1 MQAEHA
7 RRATQFAYQGHTSAC
22 RSAAASVLLGEIY
35 GSMGNHGAAL
45 SAFTT
50 AMTVLTQ
57 HGLRTRQGGAVMR
70 HIGRC
75 FLQQQEFRRARSH
88 LNEVRSGPA
97 DIPAAPY
104 MHAHGSDGPHM
115 RFLCTLRRCGRSRIW
130 AGLLPAGSAFL
141 GWIGPRSGSNMQ
153 YSRRTSEHTCKHA

>member
-1 MQAEHA
+1 MPRPSLLSCDAACRSAANQRARQCTCHTGAGCALTGASRVQTEHA
-7 RRATQFAYQGHTSAC
+7 RRATQFAYQGHTSATN
-22 RSAAASVLLGEIY
+22 SAAASVILGEIY

-75 FLQQQEFRRARSH
+75 FMQQEEFRRARSH
-88 LNEVRSGPA
+88 LGEVHPRRVVL
-97 DIPAAPY
+97 PAAPC
-104 MHAHGSDGPHM
+104 MHLHGSDGP
-115 RFLCTLRRCGRSRIW
+115 R
-130 AGLLPAGSAFL
+130 
-141 GWIGPRSGSNMQ
+141 
-153 YSRRTSEHTCKHA
+153 

>member
-1 MQAEHA
+1 MQTEHA
-7 RRATQFAYQGHTSAC
+7 RRATQFAYQGHTSATS
-22 RSAAASVLLGEIY
+22 SAAASVLLGEIY

-75 FLQQQEFRRARSH
+75 FLQQEDYRRSRSH
-88 LNEVRSGPA
+88 LSEVCPRLCLAPCTQPRKLNTPA
-97 DIPAAPY
+97 CACASCLQALFASLPCP
-104 MHAHGSDGPHM
+104 PM
-115 RFLCTLRRCGRSRIW
+115 R
-130 AGLLPAGSAFL
+130 P
-141 GWIGPRSGSNMQ
+141 
-153 YSRRTSEHTCKHA
+153 SRRAGAQDPLRHPPEAPPGAGRGA